1 MANQG
6 SAAAG
11 PVVRCA
17 CGETVTMYRLSR
29 VVNAAMCSHCGRW
42 FTVSRR
48 PIMHQLTDLLVTLL
62 SGCSHPDDIVLVP
75 WTPF

>member
-1 MANQG
+1 
-6 SAAAG
+6 
-11 PVVRCA
+11 
-17 CGETVTMYRLSR
+17 MYRLSR

-62 SGCSHPDDIVLVP
+62 SGCSHPDDIL
-75 WTPF
+75 TPASCPTYQCHWRP